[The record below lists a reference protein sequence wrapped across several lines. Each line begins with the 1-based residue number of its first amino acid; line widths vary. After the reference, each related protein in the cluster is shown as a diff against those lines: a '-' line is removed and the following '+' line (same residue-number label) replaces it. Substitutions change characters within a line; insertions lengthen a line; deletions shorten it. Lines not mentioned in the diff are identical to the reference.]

1 MGTIPRL
8 CILGVG
14 LIGGSLALALKRARC
29 VGEIVAYEK
38 NPAYQVKALALGM
51 IDRAESHLAAAL
63 KSSDIVVLAVPLG
76 AMRGLLREMASY
88 LPANAVITDVGSVK
102 GNVIAAAYAEL
113 GPNIVNFV
121 PGHPIAGTE
130 KNGPEA
136 AFADLFRDHKVILT
150 PLPENRVEAVETIRV
165 MWRQVGAEVVES
177 TVEHH
182 DQLLAGTSHLP
193 HILAYTL
200 VDLLAKVGET
210 GEALQ
215 FAGGGFRDF
224 SRIASSD
231 PSLWRD
237 ICLANQA
244 PLLTL
249 LERFG
254 SELQVVSEAI
264 RQRNG
269 EQLLEI
275 FRRAKAARDF
285 YYDS

>member
-1 MGTIPRL
+1 MIPRL

-14 LIGGSLALALKRARC
+14 LIGGSLGLALKRTGS

-38 NPAYQVKALALGM
+38 NPAYRAKALALGI

-63 KSSDIVVLAVPLG
+63 KNSDIVMLAVPLG
-76 AMRGLLREMASY
+76 AMSGLLREMTSH
-88 LPANAVITDVGSVK
+88 LPDNAVITDVGSVK
-102 GNVIAAAYAEL
+102 GNVVAAAYAEL
-113 GPNIVNFV
+113 GPGIVNFV

-150 PLPENRVEAVETIRV
+150 PLPENRVEAVEAIRV
-165 MWRQVGAEVVES
+165 MWRQVGAEVVET

-193 HILAYTL
+193 HVLAYTL
-200 VDLLAKVGET
+200 VDLLVKVGKP
-210 GEALQ
+210 GESLQ
-215 FAGGGFRDF
+215 FAAGGFRDF

-244 PLLTL
+244 PLLML

-254 SELQVVSEAI
+254 NELQVVSEAI

-275 FRRAKAARDF
+275 FSRAKTARDF